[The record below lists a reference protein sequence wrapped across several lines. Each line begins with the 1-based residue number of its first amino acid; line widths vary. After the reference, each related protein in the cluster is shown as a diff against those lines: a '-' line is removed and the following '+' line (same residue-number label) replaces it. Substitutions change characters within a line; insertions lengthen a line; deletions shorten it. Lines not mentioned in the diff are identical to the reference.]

1 MSDFDHFGSSD
12 EENAEIKKL
21 QAEVDTDPD
30 NFEHWEKLVRACEGL
45 EGGLNRNSSP
55 QALGTLRDAYDRFLL
70 KFPLLFGYWK
80 KYADLEF
87 NIAGP
92 ESAEMVYERGCAS
105 ITNSV
110 DLWTDYCSFKMET
123 THVPH
128 LVRDTPHRP
137 LKTSNERYAGHAH
150 RLSKYPT
157 VRNANSSPIVGMPSH
172 TTLPGSVHFHLTM
185 TSSVLRFT
193 LHVASP
199 PYRSPWNALDLD
211 SLVDFSDTPSC
222 ISRLPPLFWL
232 FERGATCVGL
242 DFLAHPFWDKYIEY
256 EERQE
261 AQDKIFAILSRVIHI
276 PMHQYARYFER
287 FRQLSHSRPVT
298 ELVPAETLDRFK
310 AEVEAEAA
318 QYAGVQRTELE
329 VERDLRAK
337 IDAMYYEY
345 FTQTQNETNKRWT
358 YESEVKRPYFH
369 VTELENPQLVN
380 WRKYLDFE
388 ESEGNSTRTV
398 FLYERCLVTCA
409 FYDEFWFRYARWM
422 SAQEDKEEE
431 VRIIY
436 QRAATLFVPISRPG
450 IRLQW
455 AYFEESC
462 GRIDIARDIHAA
474 ILMGLPD
481 CIEAIT
487 SWAHLQRRQSGL
499 DAAIEVFKAQID
511 SPQVD
516 IFTKAALVTEWA
528 SFLWKVKGS
537 TEEARNVF
545 LKNVQWYADSRVF
558 WDRWLEFEL
567 QQATS
572 TEVEEQHAERVKQI
586 FDELRSKSRLSA
598 STKQDLYHI
607 YLSYLQQ
614 RGGKDAMKQ
623 FLAIDREIYGPGSI
637 SVLAKAK
644 SGKENGVGGGE
655 LDEATRHRAEARYLK
670 YYELPTEPDAEG
682 QGTAPFN

>member
-128 LVRDTPHRP
+128 LVR
-137 LKTSNERYAGHAH
+137 E
-150 RLSKYPT
+150 
-157 VRNANSSPIVGMPSH
+157 
-172 TTLPGSVHFHLTM
+172 
-185 TSSVLRFT
+185 
-193 LHVASP
+193 
-199 PYRSPWNALDLD
+199 
-211 SLVDFSDTPSC
+211 
-222 ISRLPPLFWL
+222 L

-329 VERDLRAK
+329 VERDIRTK

-388 ESEGNSTRTV
+388 ESEGNFTRTV

-474 ILMGLPD
+474 ILVGLPD

-572 TEVEEQHAERVKQI
+572 TEVEDQHAERVKQI

-598 STKQDLYHI
+598 STKKDLYHI

-655 LDEATRHRAEARYLK
+655 LDDTTRHRAEARYLK
-670 YYELPTEPDAEG
+670 YYELPNEPDAEG